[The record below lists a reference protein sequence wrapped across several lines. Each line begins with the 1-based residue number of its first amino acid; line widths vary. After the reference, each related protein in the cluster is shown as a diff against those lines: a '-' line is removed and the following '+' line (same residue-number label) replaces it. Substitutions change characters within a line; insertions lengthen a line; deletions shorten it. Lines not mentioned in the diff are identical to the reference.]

1 MLEYLIAYAETLKKN
16 DGKKALSANY
26 FVISVLKTIDAIG
39 NNQIPS
45 EIDSEEARKE
55 LVAVCDLL
63 KKYDINKS
71 EAIEAIFSDIASPEY
86 KPFMDELVFGK
97 INQNAEQKAKK
108 NGQEIIDTIVYLELI
123 IAEPTAA
130 INKHILTHVAQEEP
144 GNEDVNVSV
153 AKLFAEMQEIFG
165 DIGEEIETTQEEG
178 QESAGEPAKAQK
190 LSTIVKATRNIQSIL
205 LENVFGQDQAVNTF
219 VSGYFQAQLMS
230 CSRKETKKPQ
240 ATFLFAGPPGVGK
253 TFIAEKVA
261 ESLGLP
267 YKRFYMSEYSNEQAT
282 FEFCGT
288 DKSYKSPRP
297 GNVTGFVEENPKCVL
312 LFDEIE
318 KAHINVIHLF
328 LQMLDAGCVRD
339 NYSNEE
345 VSFSDAV
352 IILTQL
358 AIAIC
363 G

>member
-1 MLEYLIAYAETLKKN
+1 
-16 DGKKALSANY
+16 
-26 FVISVLKTIDAIG
+26 
-39 NNQIPS
+39 
-45 EIDSEEARKE
+45 
-55 LVAVCDLL
+55 
-63 KKYDINKS
+63 
-71 EAIEAIFSDIASPEY
+71 
-86 KPFMDELVFGK
+86 
-97 INQNAEQKAKK
+97 
-108 NGQEIIDTIVYLELI
+108 
-123 IAEPTAA
+123 
-130 INKHILTHVAQEEP
+130 
-144 GNEDVNVSV
+144 
-153 AKLFAEMQEIFG
+153 
-165 DIGEEIETTQEEG
+165 
-178 QESAGEPAKAQK
+178 
-190 LSTIVKATRNIQSIL
+190 
-205 LENVFGQDQAVNTF
+205 
-219 VSGYFQAQLMS
+219 
-230 CSRKETKKPQ
+230 
-240 ATFLFAGPPGVGK
+240 
-253 TFIAEKVA
+253 
-261 ESLGLP
+261 
-267 YKRFYMSEYSNEQAT
+267 MSEYSNEQAT